1 MVVSRSSSFIIG
13 MIVSQRLELLVALIC
28 RRRIT
33 WNGRRTVAVNW
44 VPWVEAL
51 VEALAVG
58 LLVHAW
64 PILLR
69 TKNQSKYTF
78 KEVIATDEPLAGWTH
93 LHLSHLSIAKINS
106 PFLWLPV

>member
-1 MVVSRSSSFIIG
+1 VVVSRSSCFIIE
-13 MIVSQRLELLVALIC
+13 MIVSQRLELVALIC

-51 VEALAVG
+51 VG

-69 TKNQSKYTF
+69 IKNLSKYTVRA
-78 KEVIATDEPLAGWTH
+78 VIRTDEPLAGLTH
-93 LHLSHLSIAKINS
+93 LHLSHLRIAKINS
-106 PFLWLPV
+106 PSLWLPV